1 MQPKALFSVFLCWL
15 LLSPPC
21 FAVAKNNFRQTDA
34 LQAANILGVRSQ
46 VDRLLAL
53 KNSGQDSVEEVVL
66 LKTSILR
73 KILRAVLEVRQACN
87 KLDLERAYTYDIMQ
101 KEQRR
106 EYLAAQLFN
115 LANFAQLSTFYTL
128 EPYVRLDKQ
137 FVTSAIFTT
146 ISGSLNTGISTLSR
160 IHGALAK
167 ADHVAPPERM
177 ANLIEGGPI
186 DTTGM
191 PPLVTKYLDSP
202 APNSSKS
209 RRDELFSAWMRN
221 YHIDASKKENL
232 CSLADRKKASVKLLQ
247 TRILLLW
254 SLHTYVQNFDRELLA
269 LLKLVGNPVTQGFS
283 EKLDLSASQYTPG
296 SIEVARLLKIES
308 FVEELSSLKRTGADP
323 ARTCQLELFVLE
335 KSLEGALEVQVASDK
350 VDEDLYYNYH
360 VILSNLLQTRSKW
373 LQYNYDANFLQ
384 SGILGIVAGRLY
396 LSRKSFQGDQKFVI
410 SGSNGVG
417 LTTLAMLQ
425 MHGFWRKVD
434 TGPNSLGEILNLHP
448 ADEYRFSPF
457 VSSILNSV
465 PPGSTDGRT
474 RRELLNDVW
483 KQSHVTTMNL
493 KSEKNLKAVASMPSH
508 KYDTI
513 KVVKNRITLLHSLKK
528 DLESFQT
535 AVLEL
540 LHGTQ
545 GEPQNDQ
552 LGSGNVTAA
561 GKLTSHAR
569 EAAKLLG
576 IEDRVDRLLALK
588 ENGKFDNYDQES
600 VKLQLALIRT
610 ITSAGLEL
618 RKVSAKFD
626 REIVIERQALDKLT
640 SQRDTAVAL
649 TNDANFLQLGIL
661 SIIIDGPLEETKNP
675 NKILAGN
682 RLNIVSGLTVGGL
695 ALLALCEQRG
705 GIRRS
710 KAEANLLGQTL
721 GLDSP
726 ETVRLPPMLWTYLNS
741 IPPNSNSGLT
751 RREQLIEYWKTAK
764 ILPINIKK
772 QGTAEKVSAF
782 GPQHRQRCETIKL
795 LTARIT
801 MLFDLR
807 AMIDLLNTGLV
818 ELLQALD

>member
-1 MQPKALFSVFLCWL
+1 MQSRSLLSILLCWL
-15 LLSPPC
+15 LLLPPC
-21 FAVAKNNFRQTDA
+21 FAVTKNDFRQTDA

-46 VDRLLAL
+46 VDRLLSL
-53 KNSGQDSVEEVVL
+53 RSSGSGSNEEVVL
-66 LKTSILR
+66 LKTCILR
-73 KILRAVLEVRQACN
+73 KILRGVLEVRQACN
-87 KLDLERAYTYDIMQ
+87 KLDLERAYTNDIMR

-106 EYLAAQLFN
+106 ENLSAQLFN

-167 ADHVAPPERM
+167 ADHVAPPKGM

-191 PPLVTKYLDSP
+191 PPLVTRYFDSP

-209 RRDELFSAWMRN
+209 RRDELYSSWMRN

-232 CSLADRKKASVKLLQ
+232 CSLNDRRKASIKLLQ

-254 SLHTYVQNFDRELLA
+254 SMHTYVQNFDRELLA
-269 LLKLVGNPVTQGFS
+269 LLKVVGSQISQGFS
-283 EKLDLSASQYTPG
+283 EKLDTSGSQYTPG

-308 FVEELSSLKRTGADP
+308 FVEELSRLKRSGADP
-323 ARTCQLELFVLE
+323 ARTCELELFVLE

-360 VILSNLLQTRSKW
+360 VILSNLLQTRAKW

-410 SGSNGVG
+410 SGSNGVA

-448 ADEYRFSPF
+448 ADEFRFSPF

-474 RRELLNDVW
+474 RRELLNEMW
-483 KQSHVTTMNL
+483 KQSHVTNL
-493 KSEKNLKAVASMPSH
+493 NLNSAKNLRAVASMPSH

-513 KVVKNRITLLHSLKK
+513 KIVKNRITLLHSLKK
-528 DLESFQT
+528 DLESFQ
-535 AVLEL
+535 AQVLEL
-540 LHGTQ
+540 LQSTQ
-545 GEPQNDQ
+545 GETQKDQ
-552 LGSGNVTAA
+552 ISTETIAA
-561 GKLTSHAR
+561 ASKLTRNAR

-576 IEDRVDRLLALK
+576 VEDQVDRLLALK
-588 ENGKFDNYDQES
+588 ETGKVDNYDPEA

-610 ITSAGLEL
+610 ITSTGLEL
-618 RKVSAKFD
+618 RRVSAKFD

-640 SQRDTAVAL
+640 SQRDTAVAV
-649 TNDANFLQLGIL
+649 TNNANFLQLGIL
-661 SIIIDGPLEETKNP
+661 SIIIDGPMEETKNP

-705 GIRRS
+705 GTRRS

-726 ETVRLPPMLWTYLNS
+726 EKVRLPSMLWTYLNS
-741 IPPNSNSGLT
+741 TPPNSTSGLT
-751 RREQLIEYWKTAK
+751 RREQLIDYWKTAK
-764 ILPINIKK
+764 VLPINIKK
-772 QGTAEKVSAF
+772 QATVEKVSAY
-782 GPQHRQRCETIKL
+782 GPGHRQRCERIKL

-818 ELLQALD
+818 ELIQALD